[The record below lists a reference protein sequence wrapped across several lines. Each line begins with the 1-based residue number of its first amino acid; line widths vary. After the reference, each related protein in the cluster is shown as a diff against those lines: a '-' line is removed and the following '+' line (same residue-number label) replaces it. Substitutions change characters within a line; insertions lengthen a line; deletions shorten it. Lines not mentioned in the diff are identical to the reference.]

1 MSSAF
6 PQELRLIIDIISGQ
20 YLFCRKKKNYM
31 SDQIFQWQRKNPKL
45 RKLWDFSQTE
55 WNIKHIELN
64 WREIEKK
71 NVENTHRTTK
81 NKKREVLTVR
91 FSSLSQSLLS
101 EGSLQIWKHTHPR
114 QISVTIHLTSFVY
127 RKKCVHLREQ
137 NDRIDHVFKR
147 GLKG

>member
-20 YLFCRKKKNYM
+20 YLFCRKKNNYM
-31 SDQIFQWQRKNPKL
+31 TIFSSDEERIAKL
-45 RKLWDFSQTE
+45 RKLSDFSQTE

-71 NVENTHRTTK
+71 NVENTHRTIK

-91 FSSLSQSLLS
+91 FSSLSQLLLS

-114 QISVTIHLTSFVY
+114 QISVIIHLTSFVY
-127 RKKCVHLREQ
+127 RKKCGHLREQ